1 MIFRLLLMIYLLFIM
16 LHISIIFILYSTF
29 STPISSV
36 ERDWDYLIYSLA
48 WPPTYCYTHSCKLP
62 YKMNDFNI
70 HGLWPSKWPR
80 GNPNCPTDQPFQVE
94 TIQPIYNELQKQWA
108 NLDDFD
114 KPEAFWQHEWS
125 KHGVCAISDAPYI
138 SNEFDYFNMSLVIK
152 SKVNLMKRLESVKIT
167 PNNMVTLK
175 RDILL
180 DQLKS
185 LFNVD
190 VIIYCYL
197 KHRTPAKL
205 AEIRLCMNPSMEFIN
220 CPALNYTR
228 LQQHAQ
234 QLSLLSSNNNYPKF
248 LFHNYLCKN
257 ELLQWF
263 FQSPNCLNHPT
274 NANPV
279 LLLSSNNAPCPKEL
293 IFPDFD
299 LINN

>member
-1 MIFRLLLMIYLLFIM
+1 MVEPTGTYIAANIVRSSPHDRQARPLPPRQGSSYSRGFRCTSFVCVCVSVYTTDVFVLIFFFFLSR
-16 LHISIIFILYSTF
+16 
-29 STPISSV
+29 
-36 ERDWDYLIYSLA
+36 
-48 WPPTYCYTHSCKLP
+48 
-62 YKMNDFNI
+62 
-70 HGLWPSKWPR
+70 
-80 GNPNCPTDQPFQVE
+80 
-94 TIQPIYNELQKQWA
+94 
-108 NLDDFD
+108 
-114 KPEAFWQHEWS
+114 QHEWS